1 LKQVVNL
8 AGVLLVV
15 SSTATLAQM
24 GFPHA
29 LHVCPTKRVEQNSK
43 ADAAAQLG
51 ALVLY
56 EHPVPS
62 QHEQCKNTA
71 LVQAS

>member
-1 LKQVVNL
+1 MAFTDALVSFLSDTMETVVFDYI
-8 AGVLLVV
+8 
-15 SSTATLAQM
+15 T
-24 GFPHA
+24 A
-29 LHVCPTKRVEQNSK
+29 LHVCPTNRVEQNSK
-43 ADAAAQLG
+43 ADAAAQLS